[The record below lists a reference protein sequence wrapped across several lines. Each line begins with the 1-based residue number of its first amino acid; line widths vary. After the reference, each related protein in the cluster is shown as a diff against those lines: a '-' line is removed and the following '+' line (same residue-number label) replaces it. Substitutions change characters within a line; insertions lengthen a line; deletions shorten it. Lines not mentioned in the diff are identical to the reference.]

1 MSNKKVFKLPVEWA
15 VFGKIEIEAESLED
29 ALRIFCETEDEI
41 GLPTDNDYIDGSFKL
56 ATESSPYVNI
66 EETAKELR
74 DCYKY

>member
-1 MSNKKVFKLPVEWA
+1 MSNKKVFELPVEWA

-56 ATESSPYVNI
+56 ATESSPYTSI

-74 DCYKY
+74 DYYKY

>member
-1 MSNKKVFKLPVEWA
+1 MSNKKAFKLPVEWA

>member
-1 MSNKKVFKLPVEWA
+1 MSNKKVFELPVEWA

-74 DCYKY
+74 DYYKF